1 MTTTYFK
8 STLGIEDAE
17 LCWKDAI
24 KARQLNK
31 IVNLYSEKAIL
42 LGAFSPEVAT
52 SKKEI
57 SQYFKEL
64 FKRTD
69 LSVHFLE
76 TYITKLEEV
85 AINTGILRFDYTQDG
100 NKRSAVARY
109 TFVLQYSSITGQ
121 WLIVNHHSSVLPQK
135 IIVD

>member
-31 IVNLYSEKAIL
+31 ILNLYSEKAIL
-42 LGAFSPEVAT
+42 LGAFSPEVAST
-52 SKKEI
+52 KSEI

-69 LSVHFLE
+69 LSVCFLE
-76 TYITKLEEV
+76 TYITKMEDA
-85 AINTGILRFDYTQDG
+85 AINTGIYRFDYTEDG
-100 NKRSAVARY
+100 NRRSVVARY
-109 TFVLQYSSITGQ
+109 TFALQYSEITGQ
-121 WLIVNHHSSVLPQK
+121 WLIINHHSSVLPQK
-135 IIVD
+135 ILVD